1 MNWNKSNATAGNTHK
16 VHLEALKCTLSA
28 YVWLYLYRRFLS
40 LYSHISVLISVTR
53 HYRYVL
59 MNFVSLKLLFM
70 HWCVLG
76 SADAKGVRLRNVG
89 ALQWAN

>member
-1 MNWNKSNATAGNTHK
+1 MNWNKSNATAGKTHK

-40 LYSHISVLISVTR
+40 LYSDISVLISVPR

-59 MNFVSLKLLFM
+59 MNFVSLKSLFM

-76 SADAKGVRLRNVG
+76 SAHAKGVRLRNVG